1 MAIVFKDLIAVNE
14 DYSSFLKEFASD
26 VKAGLTNIPKTLPQK
41 YLYDNRG
48 SEISGGFYWMS
59 KSTTPQSASSNWS
72 TITSRISW
80 H

>member
-26 VKAGLTNIPKTLPQK
+26 VKTGLTNIPKTLPQK

-48 SEISGGFYWMS
+48 SEIFR
-59 KSTTPQSASSNWS
+59 
-72 TITSRISW
+72 RIMDVEEYYPTKCELELVNNNK
-80 H
+80 